1 MSEIKSILKG
11 IGETIK
17 VLLAEQPAPVAP
29 QPEAQPAQ
37 NFAGYMLQDGT
48 PIEVESLEPGKVV
61 MINGAPAPAG
71 EHILSDG
78 TKIELDQMGVIIE
91 IEAPEV
97 EQPEAAPVAAP
108 VAQAAPQFDAQ
119 ARFAEVEA
127 AFSAQIS
134 ELKAA
139 VDQQNQVI
147 NQLFEAVKQMADL
160 PVAQAPVQ
168 PAQTFESAED
178 KRAGLVNF
186 LKKNNSVN
194 K

>member
-91 IEAPEV
+91 ISAPEV
-97 EQPEAAPVAAP
+97 EQPEAAPVE
-108 VAQAAPQFDAQ
+108 QAAPQFDAQ

>member
-37 NFAGYMLQDGT
+37 KFAGYMLQDGT

-78 TKIELDQMGVIIE
+78 TKIELDEMGVITEVSAPE
-91 IEAPEV
+91 IEDVP
-97 EQPEAAPVAAP
+97 APVAAP

>member
-1 MSEIKSILKG
+1 MSEIKSILKS
-11 IGETIK
+11 IGDTIS

-29 QPEAQPAQ
+29 TQQASPAQ

-78 TKIELDQMGVIIE
+78 TKIELDVNGVIVE
-91 IEAPEV
+91 VSAPEV
-97 EQPEAAPVAAP
+97 EAPAAAPVE
-108 VAQAAPQFDAQ
+108 QAAPQFDA
-119 ARFAEVEA
+119 AAKFAEVEA
-127 AFSAQIS
+127 AFSAQIG
-134 ELKAA
+134 ELKTA
-139 VDQQNQVI
+139 VEKQNQVI

-168 PAQTFESAED
+168 PAQTFETAED
-178 KRAGLVNF
+178 KRAGLVQF
-186 LKKNNSVN
+186 LKANNSVN

>member
-37 NFAGYMLQDGT
+37 KFAGYMLQDGT

-78 TKIELDQMGVIIE
+78 TKIELDEMGVITEVSAPE
-91 IEAPEV
+91 IEDVP
-97 EQPEAAPVAAP
+97 APVAAP

-168 PAQTFESAED
+168 PAQAFESAED
-178 KRAGLVNF
+178 KRAGLVSF

>member
-78 TKIELDQMGVIIE
+78 TKIELDEMGVITE
-91 IEAPEV
+91 VSAPEV
-97 EQPEAAPVAAP
+97 EDVPAPEAAP

-119 ARFAEVEA
+119 ARFAEVET

-134 ELKAA
+134 ELKSA

>member
-1 MSEIKSILKG
+1 MSEIKSILKS
-11 IGETIK
+11 IGDTIS

-29 QPEAQPAQ
+29 QPQAQPAQ
-37 NFAGYMLQDGT
+37 NFGGYMLQDGT

-78 TKIELDQMGVIIE
+78 TKIELDEMGVIVE
-91 IEAPEV
+91 ISAPEV
-97 EQPEAAPVAAP
+97 EPAPAAAPVE
-108 VAQAAPQFDAQ
+108 QAAPQFDA
-119 ARFAEVEA
+119 AAKFAEVEA
-127 AFSAQIS
+127 AFSAQIG

-139 VDQQNQVI
+139 VEKQNQVI

-168 PAQTFESAED
+168 PAQTFETAED
-178 KRAGLVNF
+178 KRAGLVQF
-186 LKKNNSVN
+186 LKANNSVN